1 MHPDQVHA
9 QQQDLFG
16 RLNVCHVDMD
26 VLAQYLDGPHLSE
39 QRRLAL

>member
-16 RLNVCHVDMD
+16 RLNVRHADMD
-26 VLAQYLDGPHLSE
+26 VLAQYLDGPHLSQ
-39 QRRLAL
+39 QRRATL